1 MLILSNDD
9 VEQLLTM
16 KDCLAVLEEVYRDF
30 GEGKAISGPRCD
42 ILTPGPR
49 EGTYHGFKTMSGSA
63 PCQGVTAVRITSD
76 LIHWPTEAGVTRRV
90 KIPKAGGNKYVGLV
104 ELFSIENGEPL
115 AIFPDGVM
123 QRVRVGAANG
133 LGAKYLAWP
142 DAGVVGLLGSGWQA
156 GAQLIALCEVR
167 KIDKIKV
174 FSPNPEK
181 RNKFCAEMSELLN
194 VQVRPVHSA
203 EEAVR
208 DSDIVHCAT
217 NAVEPVMKGEWV
229 GEGAHLGCI
238 RHCELD
244 AASYQ
249 RSSVVFLHT
258 KRQIDPIH
266 DVIGGGI
273 EKIPELAKGWNH
285 PEMQRAGVA
294 WNSLPDVGDL
304 LTGKAKGR
312 SSAKEITCFV
322 NNIGMGMQFA
332 AVGGYVY
339 KRALAKGIGKEI
351 PTEWFLQ
358 TVHP

>member
-1 MLILSNDD
+1 MIRSPQRSTLVPWTPLFF
-9 VEQLLTM
+9 
-16 KDCLAVLEEVYRDF
+16 VLMIRRPPRSTLFPYTTLFRSVS
-30 GEGKAISGPRCD
+30 EGP
-42 ILTPGPR
+42 
-49 EGTYHGFKTMSGSA
+49 
-63 PCQGVTAVRITSD
+63 
-76 LIHWPTEAGVTRRV
+76 
-90 KIPKAGGNKYVGLV
+90 
-104 ELFSIENGEPL
+104 
-115 AIFPDGVM
+115 
-123 QRVRVGAANG
+123 
-133 LGAKYLAWP
+133 
-142 DAGVVGLLGSGWQA
+142 
-156 GAQLIALCEVR
+156 
-167 KIDKIKV
+167 
-174 FSPNPEK
+174 
-181 RNKFCAEMSELLN
+181 
-194 VQVRPVHSA
+194 
-203 EEAVR
+203 
-208 DSDIVHCAT
+208 
-217 NAVEPVMKGEWV
+217 
-229 GEGAHLGCI
+229 HLGCI

-244 AASYQ
+244 AVSYQ

-285 PEMQRAGVA
+285 PEMQRAGVD

>member
-1 MLILSNDD
+1 VLILSNEDI
-9 VEQLLTM
+9 EKLLTM
-16 KDCLAVLEEVYRDF
+16 RDCLAVLEEIYRDF
-30 GEGKAISGPRCD
+30 GDGKAISGPRCD
-42 ILTPGPR
+42 ILTPGPM

-63 PCQGVTAVRITSD
+63 PRQGVTAVRIDSD
-76 LIHWPTEAGVTRRV
+76 LLHWPTQAGVTRRV
-90 KIPKAGGNKYVGLV
+90 KIPRAGGNRYVGLV

-123 QRVRVGAANG
+123 QRARVGAASG
-133 LGAKYLAWP
+133 LGAKFLARS
-142 DAGVVGLLGSGWQA
+142 DARMVGLLGSGWQA
-156 GAQLIALCEVR
+156 GTQLTALCEIR
-167 KIDKIKV
+167 KIDEIKV
-174 FSPNPEK
+174 FSPNTDN
-181 RNKFCAEMSELLN
+181 RNKFCAEMSEVLK
-194 VQVRPVHSA
+194 VRVRPVNSA

-229 GEGAHLGCI
+229 SEGSHLGCI

-244 AASYQ
+244 AISYR

-266 DVIGGGI
+266 DVVGGGL

-285 PEMQRAGVA
+285 PEMQRAGVD
-294 WNSLPDVGDL
+294 WNSLPDIGDL

-312 SSAKEITCFV
+312 TSPKEITCFV

-332 AVGGYVY
+332 AVGGYIY
-339 KRALAKGIGKEI
+339 KLARDKGIGKEI